1 MTFLMGL
8 NRWYSTPKSDAKAI
22 HKLDT
27 LLTNQFLH
35 PPTAGDSLELEM
47 KYFPIKLSTDFFTCP
62 KKKRHNVYRD
72 LILRDNSH
80 VSS

>member
-27 LLTNQFLH
+27 LICSMFLRYRH
-35 PPTAGDSLELEM
+35 KQLEL
-47 KYFPIKLSTDFFTCP
+47 
-62 KKKRHNVYRD
+62 
-72 LILRDNSH
+72 
-80 VSS
+80 

>member
-27 LLTNQFLH
+27 LI
-35 PPTAGDSLELEM
+35 
-47 KYFPIKLSTDFFTCP
+47 IKVKGCAS
-62 KKKRHNVYRD
+62 RQ
-72 LILRDNSH
+72 
-80 VSS
+80 

>member
-27 LLTNQFLH
+27 LIDNIDTLRNELSAWESEKLNERKKVNWQFTTKDARVKLM
-35 PPTAGDSLELEM
+35 SL
-47 KYFPIKLSTDFFTCP
+47 YP
-62 KKKRHNVYRD
+62 KFE
-72 LILRDNSH
+72 
-80 VSS
+80 

>member
-27 LLTNQFLH
+27 LFCKFAATIDKSFSN
-35 PPTAGDSLELEM
+35 E
-47 KYFPIKLSTDFFTCP
+47 
-62 KKKRHNVYRD
+62 
-72 LILRDNSH
+72 
-80 VSS
+80 

>member
-27 LLTNQFLH
+27 LKT
-35 PPTAGDSLELEM
+35 
-47 KYFPIKLSTDFFTCP
+47 KYTLSCGI
-62 KKKRHNVYRD
+62 NVH
-72 LILRDNSH
+72 LF
-80 VSS
+80 